1 MSTILKREYERLRD
15 LLLRVEICPDCEL
28 HFSDC
33 PAEIGLC
40 SEMEEEE

>member
-15 LLLRVEICPDCEL
+15 LLLMNEICPDCEL
-28 HFSDC
+28 HFGDC
-33 PAEIGLC
+33 PAEFGLC